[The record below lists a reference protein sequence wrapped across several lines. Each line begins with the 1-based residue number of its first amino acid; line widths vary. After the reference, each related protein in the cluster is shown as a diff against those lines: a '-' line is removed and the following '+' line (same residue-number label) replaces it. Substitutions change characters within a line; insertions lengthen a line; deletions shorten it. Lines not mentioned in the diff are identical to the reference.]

1 MLEKKLEECLNNAFK
16 FAHENNHEF
25 VTTEHLL
32 LSILTNQD
40 ALNLLLACEVN
51 VDILEAELKEFI
63 SKNCPEK
70 KDDAIEIQPTLS
82 FQRVIQRAVF
92 HVQSSGTGEVTGA
105 NILVA
110 LFSEK
115 ESHSVYL
122 LKKQGMNRLDAV
134 SYMSHGE
141 GISEDE
147 TFEQTTEEAPTTES
161 GYLGKFAS
169 NLNKEA
175 EANKIDP
182 LVGRDNEIER
192 ISQIL
197 ARRSKNNP
205 ILVGESGVGKQL

>member
-1 MLEKKLEECLNNAFK
+1 MLEKKWEECLNNAFK

-25 VTTEHLL
+25 VTTEHVL

-40 ALNLLLACEVN
+40 TLNVLLACEVN

-110 LFSEK
+110 SEND
-115 ESHSVYL
+115 VLYFCVTNL
-122 LKKQGMNRLDAV
+122 LHE
-134 SYMSHGE
+134 Y
-141 GISEDE
+141 E
-147 TFEQTTEEAPTTES
+147 TS
-161 GYLGKFAS
+161 S
-169 NLNKEA
+169 N
-175 EANKIDP
+175 
-182 LVGRDNEIER
+182 
-192 ISQIL
+192 SFF
-197 ARRSKNNP
+197 
-205 ILVGESGVGKQL
+205 ILVVFND